1 MDIILVTAFVVII
14 SFVFGYYAGKEESEK
29 SAEETIKQATDETRT
44 KMVRFTTTAKQ

>member
-29 SAEETIKQATDETRT
+29 SAGKTIKNCSEEART
-44 KMVRFTTTAKQ
+44 K